1 MRQFTPEEKELIVN
15 TPIDISCFDVTRFA
29 YSASKEELEEGF
41 RYLEAKRKAV
51 LDRIRMKFRIVHNIV
66 PSFTNFCSYLHVC
79 PLKIKLYFYSF
90 LDIVSH

>member
-1 MRQFTPEEKELIVN
+1 MREFTPEEKELIVN

-51 LDRIRMKFRIVHNIV
+51 LVCMTKEIRER
-66 PSFTNFCSYLHVC
+66 NFQ
-79 PLKIKLYFYSF
+79 KL
-90 LDIVSH
+90 VSELSKTPYNVVKL